1 MWSGLVVGP
10 DVAEK
15 RASALQRGGGDAEDA
30 AASQHCEVL
39 RLLRGTT
46 VTWQARHCARN
57 RAHDIRNSQNVRSHA
72 VNTFSRYALRMKK
85 DETNQANVL
94 DPGMSTGRVGSTL
107 LSRCILRYELVVS
120 GDRKW
125 TRTSLLRSALLDGRD
140 RLKLRS
146 I

>member
-1 MWSGLVVGP
+1 
-10 DVAEK
+10 
-15 RASALQRGGGDAEDA
+15 
-30 AASQHCEVL
+30 
-39 RLLRGTT
+39 
-46 VTWQARHCARN
+46 
-57 RAHDIRNSQNVRSHA
+57 
-72 VNTFSRYALRMKK
+72 MKK

-125 TRTSLLRSALLDGRD
+125 TRTSLLRSTLLDGID